1 MKILT
6 TLAVLSLLLLGCAA
20 EQPTE
25 VVSVQGMQLDF
36 TLNDMVK
43 RSDAVVVGVVSE
55 TLATTTIDG
64 PAPPG
69 KTPNH
74 QEEFRNYRLS
84 VDTTFYPAGL
94 PASIALMTGPY
105 PVSDNPNVFVE
116 QDDIPELAVGEKVLL
131 FLDRLDGPE
140 YANSPTN
147 NPPAG
152 YSKANWYRPVTGST
166 FGKLTERD
174 GRWEDT
180 RSFTTISVQ
189 EVRAAIDKE
198 KTGS

>member
-1 MKILT
+1 MKIVT
-6 TLAVLSLLLLGCAA
+6 TLAVLTLLLLGCAA
-20 EQPTE
+20 EQPSRL
-25 VVSVQGMQLDF
+25 VSVQGMQLDF

-43 RSDAVVVGVVSE
+43 RSDAVVVGVVAAS
-55 TLATTTIDG
+55 LATTTIDG

-74 QEEFRNYRLS
+74 QEEFRNYRLA
-84 VDTTFYPAGL
+84 VETTFYPANL
-94 PASIALMTGPY
+94 PASIAVMTGPY

-116 QDDIPELAVGEKVLL
+116 QDDIPELAVGEKVML
-131 FLDRLDGPE
+131 FLARLDGPE

-147 NPPAG
+147 SPPTG

-166 FGKLTERD
+166 FGKLTERS

-189 EVRAAIDKE
+189 EVQAAVADE
-198 KTGS
+198 KSGS